1 MSMYRIWWMY
11 TGNDE
16 RVRPAANDLDRDY
29 VLGALADEV
38 YPTAEAAQQA
48 IDQMEPCPS
57 LDDEFSYFPVEEG
70 K

>member
-1 MSMYRIWWMY
+1 MY

-48 IDQMEPCPS
+48 IDQMEPWPS
-57 LDDEFSYFPVEEG
+57 LDDEFDYFPVEEG

>member
-1 MSMYRIWWMY
+1 MRTYRIWWMY
-11 TGNDE
+11 TGDDE
-16 RVRPAANDLDRDY
+16 LDRHGANDLDRDY

-57 LDDEFSYFPVEEG
+57 LDDEFDYFPHCMIT
-70 K
+70 

>member
-1 MSMYRIWWMY
+1 MSAYRIDYTY
-11 TGNDE
+11 TGDNEKD
-16 RVRPAANDLDRDY
+16 RHGANDLDRDY

-57 LDDEFSYFPVEEG
+57 LDDEFSYFPVLEEV
-70 K
+70 